1 MTNSQQTAAPGKPA
15 PPRML
20 SPASRSLIAAAV
32 VVGTA
37 TSVWVADA
45 VSRSPL
51 PDMASATAASAPR
64 MATALP
70 TVTVVGRRA
79 SLEPAP
85 RTVMPEG
92 APELSSLA
100 AAEMPSGRVKLRQ

>member
-1 MTNSQQTAAPGKPA
+1 MTNSQQATAPGKSA

-20 SPASRSLIAAAV
+20 SPASRSIVAIAV
-32 VVGTA
+32 VVATA

-45 VSRSPL
+45 VSSSTL
-51 PDMASATAASAPR
+51 PDMASATQTQQPRLAS
-64 MATALP
+64 ALP

-79 SLEPAP
+79 SLEPAGQD
-85 RTVMPEG
+85 VLQEG

-100 AAEMPSGRVKLRQ
+100 AEEVTSGRVKLRQ

>member
-15 PPRML
+15 APRML
-20 SPASRSLIAAAV
+20 STGTRSLIAAAV

-37 TSVWVADA
+37 SSVWMADA

-51 PDMASATAASAPR
+51 PDMASAAAASAPL
-64 MATALP
+64 MAMALP

-85 RTVMPEG
+85 LAVMPEG
-92 APELSSLA
+92 SPELSSLA
-100 AAEMPSGRVKLRQ
+100 VAEVPPGRVKLRQ